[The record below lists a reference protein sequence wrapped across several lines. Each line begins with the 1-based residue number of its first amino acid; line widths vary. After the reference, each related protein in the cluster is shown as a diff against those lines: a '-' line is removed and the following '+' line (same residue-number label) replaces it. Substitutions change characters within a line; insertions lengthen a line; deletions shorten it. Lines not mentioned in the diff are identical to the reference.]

1 MASQTTRRR
10 FLVASGAVLAAP
22 MISRGAAAQLK
33 PIKMAWIRQFAP
45 AGMVQKAV
53 EFAKADGLTIEQIA
67 FTRGLDGMVALQK
80 GDAIACN
87 CLVGY
92 SQLCLAIAQG
102 IDLTALSG
110 GAAGLNA
117 LIISTKSVPKDQID
131 EKNKAYVGPEP
142 WKLLKGKTVGAPRG
156 SQNEFLLRS
165 YMKLH
170 GLDYE
175 KDIKFVDLKA
185 NADQVLA
192 LQQGSID
199 VAALIEPSATQARMA
214 GHGVLLAFPFGAGD
228 FARLN
233 SGLYARTDALKQYPE
248 ELQRLVNA
256 HVKAIKFYQANPAAW
271 ATDTA
276 KVTLFDTPT
285 VTHLMDPKQLGLEPK
300 YWANVE
306 LDFKLPVKDLQAYA
320 KNLYES
326 GFVNKDVSDQLPAHL
341 DYTMLSKATGLSKS
355 ELGG

>member
-1 MASQTTRRR
+1 MATHTTRRR
-10 FLVASGAVLAAP
+10 FLAASGAILAAP
-22 MISRGAAAQLK
+22 MISRGAAAQSK
-33 PIKMAWIRQFAP
+33 PFKLAWIRQFAP

-53 EFAKADGLTIEQIA
+53 EFARADGLAIEQVA

-92 SQLCLAIAQG
+92 SQLCLALAQG
-102 IDLTALSG
+102 IDLTALAG
-110 GAAGLNA
+110 GASGLNA
-117 LIISTKSVPKDQID
+117 LIISPKSLPKDQID
-131 EKNKAYVGPEP
+131 EKNKAYIGPEP

-156 SQNEFLLRS
+156 SQGEFLLRS

-192 LQQGSID
+192 LQQGTID
-199 VAALIEPSATQARMA
+199 VAAIIEPSATQARMA
-214 GHGVLLAFPFGAGD
+214 GHGVLLAFPYGAGH

-256 HVKAIKFYQANPAAW
+256 HVKAIKYYQADRAAW
-271 ATDTA
+271 AKDTA
-276 KVTLFDTPT
+276 KVTLFDAPT

-306 LDFKLPVKDLQAYA
+306 LDFRLPAKELQAYA

-326 GFVNKDVSDQLPAHL
+326 GFVSKDVSEQLPAHL
-341 DYTMLSKATGLSKS
+341 DYSMLSKATGMSKS